1 MRFLILILIL
11 AVAPMALAL
20 DYLGTSVQMG
30 WTQPEGSTPDGWRV
44 YVSRNGA
51 DAVQEQEVSEVLATL
66 AGVADETITVSV
78 SAYLADH
85 ETELSEAS
93 DPVTF
98 RVLSKPSGVAIF
110 CEGSLV
116 EITPGW
122 WTCQ

>member
-30 WTQPEGSTPDGWRV
+30 WTQPEGSMPDGWRV
-44 YVSRNGA
+44 YVSRDGGEP
-51 DAVQEQEVSEVLATL
+51 VQEQDVEETLATL
-66 AGVADETITVSV
+66 TGTSDQTITVRV
-78 SAYLADH
+78 SAYLGEF